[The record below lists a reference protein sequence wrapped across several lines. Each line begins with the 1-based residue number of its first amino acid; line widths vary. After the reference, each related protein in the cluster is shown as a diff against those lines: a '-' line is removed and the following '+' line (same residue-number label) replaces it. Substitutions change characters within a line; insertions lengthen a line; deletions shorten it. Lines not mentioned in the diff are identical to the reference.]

1 MRVNIV
7 AVSGRLDDSELFV
20 YSKTGKRYRLYY
32 IKVNNSI
39 TLPVVTKE
47 DKYVPT
53 SDEIVVFGKM
63 ISLYDKIAIWG
74 VDFRVIKSL
83 SD

>member
-7 AVSGRLDDSELFV
+7 AVSGKLDDSELFV
-20 YSKTGKRYRLYY
+20 YSKIGKRYRLYY

-74 VDFRVIKSL
+74 VDFKVIRSL
-83 SD
+83 GD